1 MYRDAIRHV
10 AAMMIITIV
19 IIVIIVIVIIVI
31 IVIVTTTTSSI
42 SISITY
48 IINMLLLCL
57 RTRRSALCEQ
67 SSSCLQA
74 ALPTPPQSCC
84 TSPVLAGRHAKAPA
98 QHRAVREPFPPASTH
113 LRPDAR

>member
-1 MYRDAIRHV
+1 MYRDEIRHV

-19 IIVIIVIVIIVI
+19 IIVIIVIV
-31 IVIVTTTTSSI
+31 TTTTTSI

-84 TSPVLAGRHAKAPA
+84 TSPVPAGRHAKAPA
-98 QHRAVREPFPPASTH
+98 QHSRLPPHISGPMPVEA
-113 LRPDAR
+113 

>member
-10 AAMMIITIV
+10 AAMMIIT
-19 IIVIIVIVIIVI
+19 IVIIVI

-74 ALPTPPQSCC
+74 ALPTPPQSCS
-84 TSPVLAGRHAKAPA
+84 THLPRPGRPTRESACSAS
-98 QHRAVREPFPPASTH
+98 AVREPFPPASTH

>member
-19 IIVIIVIVIIVI
+19 IIVIIVIV
-31 IVIVTTTTSSI
+31 TTTSSSI

-98 QHRAVREPFPPASTH
+98 QHRPCASPSRLPPHISGPMPVEA
-113 LRPDAR
+113 

>member
-19 IIVIIVIVIIVI
+19 IIVIIVIV
-31 IVIVTTTTSSI
+31 TTTTSSI

-48 IINMLLLCL
+48 INMLLLCL

-84 TSPVLAGRHAKAPA
+84 TSPVPAGRHAKAPA

>member
-1 MYRDAIRHV
+1 MYRDAIRHDV
-10 AAMMIITIV
+10 AMKIITIV
-19 IIVIIVIVIIVI
+19 IIVIIVIVTTTT
-31 IVIVTTTTSSI
+31 TTTTSSI

-84 TSPVLAGRHAKAPA
+84 TSPVPAGRHAKAPA